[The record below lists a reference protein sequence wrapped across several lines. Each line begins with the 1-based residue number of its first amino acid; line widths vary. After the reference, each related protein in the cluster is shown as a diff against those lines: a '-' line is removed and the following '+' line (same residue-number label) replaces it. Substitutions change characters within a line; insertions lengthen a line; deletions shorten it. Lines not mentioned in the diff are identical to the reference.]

1 MACKKAIASFGMEL
15 LRSFIHVSL
24 WPYLWVKVAK
34 CILPADQG
42 GWYTPF
48 PNETYSSWNIT
59 NTDADPPVIRLIWS
73 RAVDD
78 VSMME
83 ATEPGWYDD
92 INRLTFVYFQS
103 NFLAIGEKITTFF
116 TTLVRLLA

>member
-1 MACKKAIASFGMEL
+1 MEL

-24 WPYLWVKVAK
+24 WSYLWIKVAK
-34 CILPADQG
+34 CILSAHQG

-48 PNETYSSWNIT
+48 PNETYPSWNIAY
-59 NTDADPPVIRLIWS
+59 TDADPTIIRPIRP

-78 VSMME
+78 VGMVE
-83 ATEPGWYDD
+83 ATGPGWDDD

-103 NFLAIGEKITTFF
+103 NFLAIGKEITTFF
-116 TTLVRLLA
+116 TTLVELLA